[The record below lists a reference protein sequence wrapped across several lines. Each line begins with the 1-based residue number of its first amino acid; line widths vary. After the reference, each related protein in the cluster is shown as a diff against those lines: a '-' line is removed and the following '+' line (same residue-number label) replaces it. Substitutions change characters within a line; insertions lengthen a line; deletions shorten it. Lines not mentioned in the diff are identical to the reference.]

1 MAAAQPPGNP
11 RTLSDEF
18 AIRYYRWSLD
28 DARRELR
35 ENFPLLRAVKS
46 SLVIRAIAYLES
58 LADRDRLCGATA
70 LVKRSHRRAVELAGD
85 SWGAEDEAID
95 RDYRNAGRIP
105 RPDEEWSRPA
115 RLDEADKLKLDRGQ
129 FLSAVKAEPT
139 PVLGTGEPF
148 STKHEWRYAT
158 PLGPWTLETFIDVGA
173 TAHQLAYSHAIR
185 AAAPRPLREGVSLCG
200 WLGIGGGHTTWNQL
214 TQVDAAAAA
223 QSLARI
229 CAHFVQAVPTLVAGL
244 APG

>member
-1 MAAAQPPGNP
+1 MAAAQPPGTP

-35 ENFPLLRAVKS
+35 ENFPLLRTVKS

-105 RPDEEWSRPA
+105 RPDE
-115 RLDEADKLKLDRGQ
+115 ADKLKLDRGQ
-129 FLSAVKAEPT
+129 FLSAVKAELT

-148 STKHEWRYAT
+148 SKPSSTSAPPLTSSRTAT
-158 PLGPWTLETFIDVGA
+158 RSVRQRRD
-173 TAHQLAYSHAIR
+173 R
-185 AAAPRPLREGVSLCG
+185 
-200 WLGIGGGHTTWNQL
+200 
-214 TQVDAAAAA
+214 
-223 QSLARI
+223 
-229 CAHFVQAVPTLVAGL
+229 
-244 APG
+244 

>member
-58 LADRDRLCGATA
+58 LADRDRLCGATT

-139 PVLGTGEPF
+139 PVSLSRR
-148 STKHEWRYAT
+148 STSGDTRRRSGRGLSKPSSTSAPPLTSSRTAT
-158 PLGPWTLETFIDVGA
+158 RSVRQRRD
-173 TAHQLAYSHAIR
+173 R
-185 AAAPRPLREGVSLCG
+185 
-200 WLGIGGGHTTWNQL
+200 
-214 TQVDAAAAA
+214 
-223 QSLARI
+223 
-229 CAHFVQAVPTLVAGL
+229 
-244 APG
+244 